1 MFANIVVT
9 SSTTKSLTTHFHK
22 TMATDLPLSLDA
34 MFSTAVSQLQRI
46 DENWPA
52 LSYLSRTPGPSTRP
66 DTPSSDAATT
76 AINQLT
82 QLSTAVAQAALL
94 SPNESLD
101 EISTPSLKY
110 LLLPYLLA
118 RAHAQ
123 VQGDTYQRYATLTE
137 AQRWLSIFFR
147 HADQLH
153 LMSERERDAAL
164 EETPTGAMSP
174 AERRETKIARFKK
187 EKETEQKLAT
197 LRECV
202 RNSAP
207 DDDEAERELALVV
220 VGSAVRRALD
230 FLDGLEQE
238 MEVLKFAVRQLEKGI
253 DPREKAER
261 TKPKGKPEG
270 MGGLP
275 ATFRI
280 VSEREKIRE
289 GVFRPSHS
297 LPTYTVEEWGQM
309 EMERALKAEK
319 EKKERNIVEAKRREE
334 GDSDGEE
341 AVERERVEKSR
352 WDDWRDEHNKGSG
365 NTIR

>member
-1 MFANIVVT
+1 M
-9 SSTTKSLTTHFHK
+9 TTDAS
-22 TMATDLPLSLDA
+22 LSLDA
-34 MFSTAVSQLQRI
+34 MFSAAVSQLQHI
-46 DENWPA
+46 DESWPA
-52 LSYLSRTPGPSTRP
+52 LSYLSRTPQPPPRTIALP
-66 DTPSSDAATT
+66 SDAITT
-76 AINQLT
+76 TITHLT
-82 QLSTAVAQAALL
+82 QLSTAAAQAALI

-101 EISTPSLKY
+101 EIPTPSLKY

-118 RAHAQ
+118 RAYAQ
-123 VQGDTYQRYATLTE
+123 IHGDAYQRHASLTE

-147 HADQLH
+147 RADQLH

-187 EKETEQKLAT
+187 EKEMERKLAA
-197 LRECV
+197 LRERM

-220 VGSAVRRALD
+220 VESAVRRALD

-253 DPREKAER
+253 DPRKKAER
-261 TKPKGKPEG
+261 AKPRGKPEG

-297 LPTYTVEEWGQM
+297 LPTYTVEEWGEM

-319 EKKERNIVEAKRREE
+319 EKKRRDIVESRRREE
-334 GDSDGEE
+334 EDSDGEE
-341 AVERERVEKSR
+341 AVERERAEKSR